1 MATKVGTEK
10 TAREYTKYLYYIG
23 SDGYVWQSPRKGTGG
38 TKKRVS
44 VTAIT
49 REPGYMYYPGKDGYV
64 YKAKMARR

>member
-1 MATKVGTEK
+1 MGVKANSER

-23 SDGYVWQSPRKGTGG
+23 SDGHVWQSPRKGTKGV
-38 TKKRVS
+38 KKRIS
-44 VTAIT
+44 ATAIK